1 MKTIVLTAAAADA
14 YEDGADAATFAS
26 ALAAQ
31 SPADV
36 LPTSVSADILS
47 GHGRV
52 RAFREWRSMSPE
64 TLSAQLGV
72 DTEALLKL
80 EAGERLLDRETAA
93 RISEALDLPS
103 GWLAI

>member
-26 ALAAQ
+26 ALAGQGPSDAL
-31 SPADV
+31 PA
-36 LPTSVSADILS
+36 SVSADILS

>member
-1 MKTIVLTAAAADA
+1 
-14 YEDGADAATFAS
+14 
-26 ALAAQ
+26 
-31 SPADV
+31 
-36 LPTSVSADILS
+36 
-47 GHGRV
+47 
-52 RAFREWRSMSPE
+52 MSPE

-72 DTEALLKL
+72 DAQALLKL